1 MKFGGMNM
9 QAMMRQA
16 QKMQEQMLKAQEELE
31 AAELVGTAGSG
42 LVSVTLSGKKKML
55 KVELKPQIVDPDD
68 IEMLEDLI
76 VAAFNDACEKVDELS
91 SQKMPNTGGL
101 F

>member
-1 MKFGGMNM
+1 M

-16 QKMQEQMLKAQEELE
+16 QKLQEQMLKAQKELE
-31 AAELVGTAGSG
+31 EAELTGTAGSG
-42 LVSVTLSGKKKML
+42 LVSVTLSGKKKL
-55 KVELKPQIVDPDD
+55 IKVELKPAIVDPDD

-76 VAAFNDACEKVDELS
+76 VAAYNDAFEQAVALEA
-91 SQKMPNTGGL
+91 QKMPNTGGL

>member
-16 QKMQEQMLKAQEELE
+16 QKLQEQMAKAQEELE
-31 AAELVGTAGSG
+31 NAELVGSAGSG
-42 LVSVTLSGKKKML
+42 LVNVTLSGKKQLL

-76 VAAFNDACEKVDELS
+76 VAAYNDAFEKASELEA
-91 SQKMPNTGGL
+91 QKMPNTGGL

>member
-31 AAELVGTAGSG
+31 AAQLTGTAGSG
-42 LVSVTLSGKKKML
+42 LVSVTLSGKKKL
-55 KVELKPQIVDPDD
+55 IKVELKPAIVDPDD

-76 VAAFNDACEKVDELS
+76 VAAYNDAFEQAAALEA
-91 SQKMPNTGGL
+91 QKMPNTGGL